1 VDLNGDGRMDILSGS
16 YPGELY
22 VFYRKANGTYAAA
35 EKLKNRNGRFI
46 NVGRASSLTVADWN
60 GDGKL
65 DLVTGNID
73 GAVFLLTNEGTA
85 QAPAFANATRLMA
98 KGKPVVAEGG
108 DAGPCLADWDG
119 DGKLDLLLGSGLGK
133 VQWYRNV
140 SREKQPE
147 LDEPRPLVT
156 EASGEFKNASGFDSP
171 KTCGMRSKP
180 AVADWNGDGKPD
192 LLVGDFS
199 FLTAAERRP
208 ARHGW
213 VWVYLRNGDGK
224 LAVK

>member
-1 VDLNGDGRMDILSGS
+1 MDILSGS
-16 YPGELY
+16 FPGEIY
-22 VFYRKANGTYAAA
+22 VFYRKSNGTYAAA
-35 EKLKNRNGRFI
+35 DKLKTKDGRLI
-46 NVGRASSLTVADWN
+46 NVGRASTVAAADWD
-60 GDGKL
+60 GDGKV
-65 DLVTGNID
+65 DLVIGNID
-73 GAVFLLTNEGTA
+73 GGVFLSTNEGTA
-85 QAPAFANATRLMA
+85 QSPAFRNATRLFGKA
-98 KGKPVVAEGG
+98 NSSNATGKPVTAEGG

-119 DGKLDLLLGSGLGK
+119 DGKLDLLLGSGSGK
-133 VQWYRNV
+133 VYWYRNV
-140 SREKQPE
+140 GSGGKPE

-199 FLTAAERRP
+199 FLTAGGRQP